1 MIRAS
6 SGKTAAGRLLLGAGV
21 LALLIPAI
29 AGCEAG
35 NDAPT
40 LEFHSAS
47 SGTQKN
53 VGDIRITNMFVL
65 GAPADFPTG
74 PGLASSAYSVPL
86 SIYNGG
92 TSSDTLESVTAPGWA
107 SSVTLSGGP
116 VALPANAAPV
126 NLTGPQPEVVL
137 ENLSRP
143 LRGGSTIPVTLVFAR
158 AGTVMD
164 VPVPIE
170 PQSFQWATFAPPA
183 ITASPASSATPTATA
198 TGTATASPTGTATAS
213 PTGTATASPTGTA
226 TASPTGTA
234 TASPTGT
241 ATASPTAS

>member
-6 SGKTAAGRLLLGAGV
+6 YGKTAAGRLLLGAGA

-35 NDAPT
+35 DNAPT

-47 SGTQKN
+47 SGAQRN

-65 GAPADFPTG
+65 GAPTDSTVPAG
-74 PGLASSAYSVPL
+74 SSAGLFL

-92 TSSDTLESVTAPGWA
+92 TSSDTLESVSAPGWA

-137 ENLSRP
+137 ENLSKP
-143 LRGGSTIPVTLVFAR
+143 LRGGSVLTLTLVFAH
-158 AGTVMD
+158 AGTVTD

-170 PQSFQWATFAPPA
+170 PQSFQWATFSPPA
-183 ITASPASSATPTATA
+183 AAPASPATPTATA
-198 TGTATASPTGTATAS
+198 TPTTAGTATA
-213 PTGTATASPTGTA
+213 
-226 TASPTGTA
+226 
-234 TASPTGT
+234 T